1 MNEKKYRDLFIDFD
15 DTIYDTYGNANMA
28 LREVY
33 KELNLGERLNSE
45 EEFYDRYWRTNIEL
59 WGQYGASS
67 LWNDS
72 DGLSPRP
79 LRTTGHG

>member
-33 KELNLGERLNSE
+33 KELNIGERLN
-45 EEFYDRYWRTNIEL
+45 
-59 WGQYGASS
+59 
-67 LWNDS
+67 
-72 DGLSPRP
+72 
-79 LRTTGHG
+79 

>member
-59 WGQYGASS
+59 WGDKTELPHCGTIQTASRR
-67 LWNDS
+67 D
-72 DGLSPRP
+72 R
-79 LRTTGHG
+79 